1 MKIAFIIN
9 DHATE
14 KWNYTTPALG
24 FAAYKRGHDVYFIG
38 VGELSYASKGHLA
51 VRSKSIEEKKTFK
64 SEETFFKALQ
74 KEELKTISSNDL
86 DVLFLRN
93 NPADEINERDWAYN
107 AAFIFGEIAMRNG
120 VIVLNHPSSL
130 AGAVN
135 KMYFQ
140 HFPEILRPKTIITRD
155 HKEIK
160 EFFKEQKQKMI
171 LKPLQGSGGTNV
183 FMMDKKNEHNL
194 SQTID
199 AICRDGFVIAQEY
212 LNEATEGDTRLF
224 IMNGEPLQVNGQYA
238 IMQRVNST
246 GDIRSNIHAGGRPQ
260 KAKMTD
266 QIMELAEIVRPK
278 LVQDGMFLV
287 GIDIVGSKLM
297 EINVF
302 SPGGLNV
309 MGQMYE
315 TDFATEVIK
324 SIEKKVYY
332 KSMYSDYLFNSR
344 LATL

>member
-9 DHATE
+9 DHDTE
-14 KWNYTTPALG
+14 KYNYTTPSLG
-24 FAAYKRGHDVYFIG
+24 FAAYKRGHEVYFIG
-38 VGELSYASKGHLA
+38 VGELSYATKGHLS
-51 VRSKSIEEKKTFK
+51 VRSKTIKDRNFK
-64 SEETFFKALQ
+64 NVETYFKALQ
-74 KEELKTISSNDL
+74 KEKFTTLSSEDL
-86 DVLFLRN
+86 GVLFLRN
-93 NPADEINERDWAYN
+93 NPADEINERDWAQN

-120 VIVLNHPSSL
+120 VLVLNHPSSL

-140 HFPEILRPKTIITRD
+140 HFPEILRPKTVITRD
-155 HKEIK
+155 HDEVQR
-160 EFFKEQKQKMI
+160 FFETQKRKMI

-183 FMMDKKNEHNL
+183 FMMDKENEHNL

-212 LNEATEGDTRLF
+212 LSEAKNGDTRLF
-224 IMNGEPLQVNGQYA
+224 LMNGEPLEVDGQYA
-238 IMQRVNST
+238 MMQRVNAS
-246 GDIRSNIHAGGRPQ
+246 GDIRSNIHAGGRPE

-266 QIMELAEIVRPK
+266 QIMKLADIVRPK

-287 GIDIVGSKLM
+287 GIDIVGDKLM

-309 MGQMYE
+309 MGQMYGV
-315 TDFATEVIK
+315 DFATPVIE
-324 SIEKKVYY
+324 SIEKKVQY
-332 KSMYSDYLFNSR
+332 KEMYEDYLFNSR

>member
-1 MKIAFIIN
+1 MKIGFIIN

-24 FAAYKRGHDVYFIG
+24 YAAYKRGHEVFFIG
-38 VGELSYASKGHLA
+38 VGELSYASKGHLS
-51 VRSKSIEEKKTFK
+51 VRCKTIKDRVFK
-64 SEETFFKALQ
+64 GEETYFKAVQ
-74 KEELKTISSNDL
+74 KEEFVNVSSEDL

-107 AAFIFGEIAMRNG
+107 AAFIFGEIAMNNG
-120 VIVLNHPSSL
+120 VLVLNHPSSL

-155 HKEIK
+155 HNEIK

-199 AICRDGFVIAQEY
+199 AICRD
-212 LNEATEGDTRLF
+212 
-224 IMNGEPLQVNGQYA
+224 
-238 IMQRVNST
+238 
-246 GDIRSNIHAGGRPQ
+246 
-260 KAKMTD
+260 
-266 QIMELAEIVRPK
+266 
-278 LVQDGMFLV
+278 
-287 GIDIVGSKLM
+287 
-297 EINVF
+297 
-302 SPGGLNV
+302 
-309 MGQMYE
+309 
-315 TDFATEVIK
+315 
-324 SIEKKVYY
+324 
-332 KSMYSDYLFNSR
+332 
-344 LATL
+344 

>member
-9 DHATE
+9 DHDTE
-14 KWNYTTPALG
+14 KPNYTTPGLG
-24 FAAYKRGHDVYFIG
+24 YAAYKRGHDVYFIG
-38 VGELSYASKGHLA
+38 VGELSYASKGHLS
-51 VRSKSIEEKKTFK
+51 VRSKTVSGKTFN
-64 SEETFFKALQ
+64 SQETYFKAVQ
-74 KEELKTISSNDL
+74 KEDFSNITSEDL

-93 NPADEINERDWAYN
+93 NPADEINERDWAQN

-120 VIVLNHPSSL
+120 VIVLNHPNSL

-140 HFPEILRPKTIITRD
+140 HFPEVLRPKTVISRD

-160 EFFKEQKQKMI
+160 DFFKEQKNKMI

-199 AICRDGFVIAQEY
+199 AIARDGFVIAQEY
-212 LNEATEGDTRLF
+212 LPEAKNGDTRLF
-224 IMNGEPLQVNGQYA
+224 LVNGEPLQVDGQYA
-238 IMQRVNST
+238 MMQRVNAE
-246 GDIRSNIHAGGRPQ
+246 GEIRSNIHAGGRPDRV
-260 KAKMTD
+260 KISD
-266 QIMELAEIVRPK
+266 EILELADIVRPK
-278 LVQDGMFLV
+278 LVQDGMFMV
-287 GIDIVGSKLM
+287 GIDIVGNKLM

-309 MGQMYE
+309 MGQMYKV
-315 TDFATEVIK
+315 DFSSKVIQA
-324 SIEKKVYY
+324 IERKVRY
-332 KSMYSDYLFNSR
+332 KNMYSEYLLNER

>member
-14 KWNYTTPALG
+14 KPNFTTPAIG
-24 FAAYKRGHDVYFIG
+24 FAAYKRDHQVYYIG
-38 VGELSYASKGHLA
+38 VGELAYASDGHLSA
-51 VRSKSIEEKKTFK
+51 RCKTISDKKFK
-64 SEETFFKALQ
+64 TQETYFKAVQ
-74 KEELKTISSNDL
+74 KEEFTRISSEEL

-93 NPADEINERDWAYN
+93 DPSDEIGERDWAQN
-107 AAFIFGEIAMRNG
+107 AAFIFGEIAMRDK

-155 HKEIK
+155 QKEIK
-160 EFFKEQKQKMI
+160 DFFAEQKQKMI
-171 LKPLQGSGGTNV
+171 LKPLQGSGGKNV

-212 LNEATEGDTRLF
+212 LSEAKNGDTRLF
-224 IMNGEPLQVNGQYA
+224 LMNGVPLQSADGQYA
-238 IMQRVNST
+238 IMQRVNAS
-246 GDIRSNIHAGGRPQ
+246 GDIRSNIHAGGRPA
-260 KAKMTD
+260 KVKMTA
-266 QIMELAEIVRPK
+266 QILELAEIVRPK

-287 GIDIVGSKLM
+287 GIDIVGDKLM

-309 MGQMYE
+309 MGEMYE
-315 TDFATEVIK
+315 TDFAVEVVK
-324 SIEKKVYY
+324 SIEKKVRYNN
-332 KSMYSDYLFNSR
+332 MYEDYLFNSR

>member
-9 DHATE
+9 DHKTE
-14 KWNYTTPALG
+14 KPNYTTPALG
-24 FAAYKRGHDVYFIG
+24 YAAYKRGHEVYFIG
-38 VGELSYASKGHLA
+38 VGELAYASRGHLS
-51 VRSKSIEEKKTFK
+51 VRCKSVKDKKFN
-64 SEETFFKALQ
+64 SQETYFKAVQ
-74 KEELKTISSNDL
+74 NQEFSTITSEDL
-86 DVLFLRN
+86 EVLFLRN
-93 NPADEINERDWAYN
+93 NPADEINERDWAQN

-120 VIVLNHPSSL
+120 VIVLNHPKSL

-140 HFPEILRPKTIITRD
+140 HFPEILRPKTIVTRD
-155 HKEIK
+155 HLEIK

-194 SQTID
+194 TQTID

-212 LNEATEGDTRLF
+212 LTEATKGDTRLF
-224 IMNGEPLQVNGQYA
+224 LMNGEPLQVNGKYA
-238 IMQRVNST
+238 MMQRVNAS
-246 GDIRSNIHAGGRPQ
+246 GDIRSNIHAGGKPQ
-260 KAKMTD
+260 PVKITD
-266 QIMELAEIVRPK
+266 QIMKLADIVRPK

-287 GIDIVGSKLM
+287 GIDIVGDKLM

-309 MGQMYE
+309 IGEMYE
-315 TDFATEVIK
+315 EDFATPVIE

-332 KSMYSDYLFNSR
+332 KSMYTDYLLNSK

>member
-9 DHATE
+9 DHETE
-14 KWNYTTPALG
+14 KANYTTPALG
-24 FAAYKRGHDVYFIG
+24 YAAYKRDHEVFFIG
-38 VGELSYASKGHLA
+38 IGELAYAADGHFSA
-51 VRSKSIEEKKTFK
+51 RCKTIKEANFK
-64 SEETFFKALQ
+64 SQETFFKAVQ
-74 KEELKTISSNDL
+74 KEKFSKITSEDL

-93 NPADEINERDWAYN
+93 DPSDEIDERSWAQN
-107 AAFIFGEIAMRNG
+107 AAFIFGGIAMNDK
-120 VIVLNHPSSL
+120 VLVVNHPSSL

-140 HFPEILRPKTIITRD
+140 HFPEILRPNTIISRD
-155 HKEIK
+155 KKEIK
-160 EFFKEQKQKMI
+160 EFFKEQKGKMI
-171 LKPLQGSGGTNV
+171 LKPLQGSGGKNV

-199 AICRDGFVIAQEY
+199 AICRDGYTIAQEY
-212 LNEATEGDTRLF
+212 LPEAKNGDTRLF
-224 IMNGEPLQVNGQYA
+224 LMNGEPLQVDGQYA
-238 IMQRVNST
+238 MMQRVNAS
-246 GDIRSNIHAGGRPQ
+246 GDIRSNIHAGGKPE

-266 QIMELAEIVRPK
+266 QILELAEIVRPK

-287 GIDIVGSKLM
+287 GIDIVGDKLM

-315 TDFATEVIK
+315 VDFATEVIK
-324 SIEKKVYY
+324 SLERKVRY
-332 KSMYSDYLFNSR
+332 KNLYGNYLYNSR

>member
-9 DHATE
+9 DHETE
-14 KWNYTTPALG
+14 KVNYTTPGLG
-24 FAAYKRGHDVYFIG
+24 YSAYKRGHDVYFIG
-38 VGELSYASKGHLA
+38 VGELSYASKGHL
-51 VRSKSIEEKKTFK
+51 SIRCKTIKDANFN
-64 SEETFFKALQ
+64 SQETYFKALQ
-74 KEELKTISSNDL
+74 KESFTTISSENL
-86 DVLFLRN
+86 DILFLRN
-93 NPADEINERDWAYN
+93 NPADEINKRDWAQN
-107 AAFIFGEIAMRNG
+107 AAYIFGEIAMSNG

-130 AGAVN
+130 ASAVN

-140 HFPEILRPKTIITRD
+140 HFPEILRPQTIVTRD
-155 HKEIK
+155 HNEIK
-160 EFFKEQKQKMI
+160 AFFKDQKQKMI

-212 LNEATEGDTRLF
+212 LTEASNGDTRLF
-224 IMNGEPLQVNGQYA
+224 LMNGEPLQADGKYA
-238 IMQRVNST
+238 MMQRVNAS
-246 GDIRSNIHAGGRPQ
+246 GDIRSNIHAGGKPQ
-260 KAKMTD
+260 PAKMTD
-266 QIMELAEIVRPK
+266 QIMKLAELVRPK

-287 GIDIVGSKLM
+287 GLDIVGDKLM

-309 MGQMYE
+309 INQMYDA
-315 TDFATEVIK
+315 DFYAPIIEA
-324 SIEKKVYY
+324 IEKKVYY
-332 KSMYSDYLFNSR
+332 KSMYEGYLQNSR

>member
-9 DHATE
+9 DHTTE
-14 KWNYTTPALG
+14 KPNYTTPALG
-24 FAAYKRGHDVYFIG
+24 FAAYKRGHEVYYIG
-38 VGELSYASKGHLA
+38 VGELAYASDGHLSA
-51 VRSKSIEEKKTFK
+51 RCKTVTGTNFK
-64 SEETFFKALQ
+64 TPETYFKAVQ
-74 KEELKTISSNDL
+74 KEEFTRITSKEL

-93 NPADEINERDWAYN
+93 DPSDEIDEREWAQN
-107 AAFIFGEIAMRNG
+107 AAFIFGEIATRDN
-120 VIVLNHPSSL
+120 VIVLNHPSTL

-140 HFPEILRPKTIITRD
+140 HFPEILRPKTIVTRD
-155 HKEIK
+155 HKEIR

-171 LKPLQGSGGTNV
+171 LKPLQGSGGKNV

-194 SQTID
+194 TQTID

-212 LNEATEGDTRLF
+212 LPEAKNGDTRLF
-224 IMNGEPLQVNGQYA
+224 LMNGRPLEVDGQFA
-238 IMQRVNST
+238 IMQRVNAK
-246 GDIRSNIHAGGRPQ
+246 GDIRSNIHAGGKPV
-260 KAKMTD
+260 KVKMTD

-287 GIDIVGSKLM
+287 GIDIVGDKLM

-309 MGQMYE
+309 MSDMYE
-315 TDFATEVIK
+315 VDFATVVVK
-324 SIEKKVYY
+324 AIERKVYY
-332 KSMYSDYLFNSR
+332 NNTYEDYLFNSR

>member
-14 KWNYTTPALG
+14 KPNYTTPALG
-24 FAAYKRGHDVYFIG
+24 YAAYKRDHEVFFIG
-38 VGELSYASKGHLA
+38 VGELAYASDGHLSA
-51 VRSKSIEEKKTFK
+51 RCKTVSGKTFK
-64 SEETFFKALQ
+64 TQETYFKAVQ
-74 KEELKTISSNDL
+74 KEEFTRITSKDL

-93 NPADEINERDWAYN
+93 DPSDEIGEREWAQN
-107 AAFIFGEIAMRNG
+107 AAFIFGEIATRDN
-120 VIVLNHPSSL
+120 VIVLNHPKTL
-130 AGAVN
+130 ASAVN

-140 HFPEILRPKTIITRD
+140 HFPEILRPKTIVTRD
-155 HKEIK
+155 HQEIR
-160 EFFKEQKQKMI
+160 EFFKEQKHKMI

-194 SQTID
+194 TQTID
-199 AICRDGFVIAQEY
+199 AICRDGYVIAQEY
-212 LNEATEGDTRLF
+212 LPEAKNGDTRLF
-224 IMNGEPLQVNGQYA
+224 LMNGIPLEVDGKYA
-238 IMQRVNST
+238 MMQRVNAK
-246 GDIRSNIHAGGRPQ
+246 GDIRSNIHAGGRPA
-260 KAKMTD
+260 KVKMTD

-287 GIDIVGSKLM
+287 GIDIVGNKLM

-309 MGQMYE
+309 MGAMYE
-315 TDFATEVIK
+315 ADFATVVVK
-324 SIEKKVYY
+324 AIEKKVYY
-332 KSMYSDYLFNSR
+332 NNTYEDYLFNSR

>member
-9 DHATE
+9 DHTTE
-14 KWNYTTPALG
+14 KPNYTTPALG
-24 FAAYKRGHDVYFIG
+24 YAAYKRDHDVYFIG
-38 VGELSYASKGHLA
+38 VGELSYASQGHLS
-51 VRSKSIEEKKTFK
+51 VRCKTIKDHKFN
-64 SEETFFKALQ
+64 SQETYFKALQ
-74 KEELKTISSNDL
+74 NESFTKISSKDL

-93 NPADEINERDWAYN
+93 NPADEINERDWAQN
-107 AAFIFGEIAMRNG
+107 AAFIFGEIAMNNG
-120 VIVLNHPSSL
+120 VIVLNHPKSL

-140 HFPEILRPKTIITRD
+140 HFPEILRPKTIVTRD
-155 HKEIK
+155 HQEIK
-160 EFFKEQKQKMI
+160 DFFKQQKQKMI

-194 SQTID
+194 TQTID

-212 LNEATEGDTRLF
+212 LTEATKGDTRLF
-224 IMNGEPLQVNGQYA
+224 LMNGKPLQVDGKYA
-238 IMQRVNST
+238 MMQRVNAS
-246 GDIRSNIHAGGRPQ
+246 GDIRSNIHAGGKPA
-260 KAKMTD
+260 KVKMTD
-266 QIMELAEIVRPK
+266 QIMQLADIVRPK

-287 GIDIVGSKLM
+287 GIDIVGDKLM

-302 SPGGLNV
+302 SPGGINV
-309 MGQMYE
+309 IGQMYDA
-315 TDFATEVIK
+315 DFATPIIEA
-324 SIEKKVYY
+324 IEKKVYY

>member
-9 DHATE
+9 DHKTE
-14 KWNYTTPALG
+14 KPNYTTPGLG
-24 FAAYKRGHDVYFIG
+24 YAAYKRGHDVYFIG
-38 VGELSYASKGHLA
+38 VGELSYASKGHLS
-51 VRSKSIEEKKTFK
+51 VRCKTIKEKNFNTQ
-64 SEETFFKALQ
+64 ETFFKAVQ
-74 KEELKTISSNDL
+74 KEEFSRITSKEL

-93 NPADEINERDWAYN
+93 NPADEINERDWAQN

-120 VIVLNHPSSL
+120 VLVLNHPNSL

-140 HFPEILRPKTIITRD
+140 HFPEILRPKTIISRD
-155 HKEIK
+155 HDEIK
-160 EFFKEQKQKMI
+160 AFFKEQKQKMI

-194 SQTID
+194 NQTID
-199 AICRDGFVIAQEY
+199 AIARDGYIIAQEY
-212 LNEATEGDTRLF
+212 LTEASKGDTRLF
-224 IMNGEPLQVNGQYA
+224 LMNGEPLQVDGKYA
-238 IMQRVNST
+238 IMQRVNTSK
-246 GDIRSNIHAGGRPQ
+246 DIRSNIHAGGHPETV
-260 KAKMTD
+260 KMTE
-266 QIMELAEIVRPK
+266 QILKLADIVKPK

-287 GIDIVGSKLM
+287 GIDIVGDKLM

-309 MGQMYE
+309 IGEMYDA
-315 TDFATEVIK
+315 DFCTPVIEA
-324 SIEKKVYY
+324 IEKKVYY
-332 KSMYSDYLFNSR
+332 KNMYSDYLFNSR

>member
-14 KWNYTTPALG
+14 NPNYTTPGLG
-24 FAAYKRGHDVYFIG
+24 FAAYKRDHDVYFIG
-38 VGELSYASKGHLA
+38 VGELSYGLQGYLS
-51 VRSKSIEEKKTFK
+51 VRCKTIKDKKFNNQ
-64 SEETFFKALQ
+64 ETYFKALQ
-74 KEELKTISSNDL
+74 KEEFITITSKDM

-93 NPADEINERDWAYN
+93 NPADEINERDWAQN
-107 AAFIFGEIAMRNG
+107 AAFIFGEIAMNDG
-120 VIVLNHPSSL
+120 VIVLNHPNSL

-155 HKEIK
+155 HNEIK

-212 LNEATEGDTRLF
+212 LTEATKGDTRLF
-224 IMNGEPLQVNGQYA
+224 LMNGEPLKSKDGKYA
-238 IMQRVNST
+238 LMQRVNAS
-246 GDIRSNIHAGGRPQ
+246 GDIRSNIHAGGRPESV
-260 KAKMTD
+260 KITD
-266 QIMELAEIVRPK
+266 QILELADIVRPK

-287 GIDIVGSKLM
+287 GIDIVGNKLM

-309 MGQMYE
+309 IGEMDDADY
-315 TDFATEVIK
+315 TTPVIEA
-324 SIEKKVYY
+324 IEKKVYY

>member
-9 DHATE
+9 DHDTE
-14 KWNYTTPALG
+14 KPNYTTPGLG
-24 FAAYKRGHDVYFIG
+24 YAAYKRGHDVYFIG
-38 VGELSYASKGHLA
+38 VGELSYASKGHLS
-51 VRSKSIEEKKTFK
+51 VRCKTA
-64 SEETFFKALQ
+64 SEAKFNSQETYFKAVQ
-74 KEELKTISSNDL
+74 KAEFTRISSEKL

-93 NPADEINERDWAYN
+93 NPADEIGTRSWAYS

-120 VIVLNHPSSL
+120 VLVINHPSSL
-130 AGAVN
+130 AVAVN

-140 HFPEILRPKTIITRD
+140 HFPEVVRPKTIISRD
-155 HKEIK
+155 HDEIK
-160 EFFKEQKQKMI
+160 AFFKKQKQKMI

-199 AICRDGFVIAQEY
+199 AISRDGFVIAQEY
-212 LNEATEGDTRLF
+212 LEEATKGDTRLF
-224 IMNGEPLQVNGQYA
+224 LMNGKPLEVNGKYA
-238 IMQRVNST
+238 MMQRVNAT
-246 GDIRSNIHAGGRPQ
+246 DDIRSNIHAGGKPE
-260 KAKMTD
+260 AVKMTD

-287 GIDIVGSKLM
+287 GIDIVGNKLM

-309 MGQMYE
+309 SGQMYGE
-315 TDFATEVIK
+315 DFFTPVIE
-324 SIEKKVYY
+324 SIEKKVNFKKIYP
-332 KSMYSDYLFNSR
+332 DYLYNSR

>member
-14 KWNYTTPALG
+14 KPNFTTPALG
-24 FAAYKRGHDVYFIG
+24 FAAYKRDHEVFFIG
-38 VGELSYASKGHLA
+38 VGELAYASDGHLSA
-51 VRSKSIEEKKTFK
+51 RCKTISGTNFK
-64 SEETFFKALQ
+64 SQETYFKALQ
-74 KEELKTISSNDL
+74 KEEFTRISSKEL

-93 NPADEINERDWAYN
+93 DPSDEINERDWAQN
-107 AAFIFGEIAMRNG
+107 AAFIFGEIATRDR

-140 HFPEILRPKTIITRD
+140 HFPEILRPRTIISRD

-194 SQTID
+194 AQTID
-199 AICRDGFVIAQEY
+199 AICRDGYVIAQEY
-212 LNEATEGDTRLF
+212 LPDAKEGDTRLF
-224 IMNGEPLQVNGQYA
+224 LMNGEPLKSPDGKYA
-238 IMQRVNST
+238 IMKRVNAS
-246 GDIRSNIHAGGRPQ
+246 GDIRSNIHAGGKPQ
-260 KAKMTD
+260 RAKMTD

-287 GIDIVGSKLM
+287 GIDIVGNKLM

-302 SPGGLNV
+302 SPGGLNI
-309 MGQMYE
+309 MGAMYE
-315 TDFATEVIK
+315 TDFSTEVIK
-324 SIEKKVYY
+324 SIEKKVHYNKTY
-332 KSMYSDYLFNSR
+332 EDYLFNSR

>member
-14 KWNYTTPALG
+14 KWNYTTPAMG
-24 FAAYKRGHDVYFIG
+24 FAAYKRGHDVYFVG
-38 VGELSYASKGHLA
+38 VGELSYASTGHLS
-51 VRSKSIEEKKTFK
+51 VRCKTIQGKTFK
-64 SEETFFKALQ
+64 TEETYFKAVQ
-74 KEELKTISSNDL
+74 KEEFVNISSNEM

-107 AAFIFGEIAMRNG
+107 AAFIFGEVAMRNG

-155 HKEIK
+155 HNEIK

-212 LNEATEGDTRLF
+212 LTEATGGDTRLF
-224 IMNGEPLQVNGQYA
+224 LMNGEPLQVDGQYA
-238 IMQRVNST
+238 MMQRVNAA
-246 GDIRSNIHAGGRPQ
+246 GDIRSNIHAGGKPA
-260 KAKMTD
+260 KVKMTD
-266 QIMELAEIVRPK
+266 QIMKLADIVRPK

-287 GIDIVGSKLM
+287 GIDIVGDKLM

-302 SPGGLNV
+302 SPGGLNL

-315 TDFATEVIK
+315 VDFAAKVIE
-324 SIEKKVYY
+324 SIERKVYY
-332 KSMYSDYLFNSR
+332 KDMYSDYLFNSR

>member
-14 KWNYTTPALG
+14 KSNYTTPTLG
-24 FAAYKRGHDVYFIG
+24 YAAYKRGHDVYFIG
-38 VGELSYASKGHLA
+38 VGELSYASKGHLS
-51 VRSKSIEEKKTFK
+51 VRCKTISDRTFNNVD
-64 SEETFFKALQ
+64 TFFKAVQ
-74 KEELKTISSNDL
+74 NEDFSIISSENL

-93 NPADEINERDWAYN
+93 NPADEINEREWAQN
-107 AAFIFGEIAMRNG
+107 AAFIFGEIAMRNN
-120 VIVLNHPSSL
+120 VLVLNHPSSL

-140 HFPEILRPKTIITRD
+140 HFPEILRPKTVITRD
-155 HKEIK
+155 HDEVKR
-160 EFFKEQKQKMI
+160 FFKTQKQKMI

-212 LNEATEGDTRLF
+212 LPEAKNGDTRLF
-224 IMNGEPLQVNGQYA
+224 LMNGKPLQVDGKYA
-238 IMQRVNST
+238 IMQRVNAS
-246 GDIRSNIHAGGRPQ
+246 GDIRSNIHAGGRPET
-260 KAKMTD
+260 AKMTD
-266 QIMELAEIVRPK
+266 KIMELADIVRPK

-287 GIDIVGSKLM
+287 GIDIVGDKLM

-309 MGQMYE
+309 MGDMYDV
-315 TDFATEVIK
+315 DFSTPVIE
-324 SIEKKVYY
+324 SIEKKVRY
-332 KSMYSDYLFNSR
+332 KKMYEDYLFNSR

>member
-9 DHATE
+9 DHKTE
-14 KWNYTTPALG
+14 KPNFTTPALG
-24 FAAYKRGHDVYFIG
+24 YAAYKREHEVYFIG
-38 VGELSYASKGHLA
+38 VGELAYASDGHLSARCKTVNGQAFKTQETYFRA
-51 VRSKSIEEKKTFK
+51 V
-64 SEETFFKALQ
+64 Q
-74 KEELKTISSNDL
+74 KQKLSRISSSEL

-93 NPADEINERDWAYN
+93 DPSEEINKREWAQN
-107 AAFIFGEIAMRNG
+107 AAFIFGEIATQDR

-140 HFPEILRPKTIITRD
+140 HFPEILRPKTIISRD

-160 EFFKEQKQKMI
+160 EFFKEQKQRMI

-212 LNEATEGDTRLF
+212 LKEAKNGDTRLF
-224 IMNGEPLQVNGQYA
+224 LMNGEPLKSADGKYA
-238 IMQRVNST
+238 IMKRVNAS
-246 GDIRSNIHAGGRPQ
+246 GDIRSNIHAGGRPES
-260 KAKMTD
+260 AKMTD
-266 QIMELAEIVRPK
+266 KIMELAEIVRPK

-287 GIDIVGSKLM
+287 GIDIVGDKLM

-309 MGQMYE
+309 MGDMYE

-324 SIEKKVYY
+324 SIEKKVHYNKIY
-332 KSMYSDYLFNSR
+332 KDYLFNSR

>member
-1 MKIAFIIN
+1 MKIGFIIN

-24 FAAYKRGHDVYFIG
+24 YAAYKRGHDVFFIG
-38 VGELSYASKGHLA
+38 VGELSYASKGHLS
-51 VRSKSIEEKKTFK
+51 VRCKTIKDRVFK
-64 SEETFFKALQ
+64 GEETFFKALQ
-74 KEELKTISSNDL
+74 KEEFVNLSSKDL

-93 NPADEINERDWAYN
+93 NPAEEINERDWAYN
-107 AAFIFGEIAMRNG
+107 AAFIFGEIAMSNG
-120 VIVLNHPSSL
+120 VLVLNHPNSL

-155 HKEIK
+155 HNEIK
-160 EFFKEQKQKMI
+160 AFFKEQKQKMI

-212 LNEATEGDTRLF
+212 LTEATGGDTRLF
-224 IMNGEPLQVNGQYA
+224 IMNGEPLKVNGQYA
-238 IMQRVNST
+238 IMQRVNAA
-246 GDIRSNIHAGGRPQ
+246 GDIRSNIHAGGRPE
-260 KAKMTD
+260 KVKMTD
-266 QIMELAEIVRPK
+266 QILELAEIVRPK

-309 MGQMYE
+309 MGQMYDV
-315 TDFATEVIK
+315 DFATPVIEA
-324 SIEKKVYY
+324 IERKVYY
-332 KSMYSDYLFNSR
+332 KSMYGDYLYNSR

>member
-14 KWNYTTPALG
+14 KPNYTTPALG
-24 FAAYKRGHDVYFIG
+24 YAAYKREHDVYFIG
-38 VGELSYASKGHLA
+38 VGELAYASDGHLA
-51 VRSKSIEEKKTFK
+51 ARCKTINGKNFK
-64 SEETFFKALQ
+64 SQETYFKALQ
-74 KEELKTISSNDL
+74 KEPFTRITSADL

-93 NPADEINERDWAYN
+93 DPSDEINEREWAQN
-107 AAFIFGEIAMRNG
+107 AAFIFGEIASRRN

-140 HFPEILRPKTIITRD
+140 HFPGILRPKTIITRD

-160 EFFKEQKQKMI
+160 EFFHSQKQKMI

-183 FMMDKKNEHNL
+183 FLMDKENAHNL

-199 AICRDGFVIAQEY
+199 AISRDGFVIAQEY
-212 LNEATEGDTRLF
+212 LPEAKNGDTRLF
-224 IMNGEPLQVNGQYA
+224 LMNGIPLQSADGKYA
-238 IMQRVNST
+238 IMKRVNAS
-246 GDIRSNIHAGGRPQ
+246 GDIRSNIHAGGKPQ
-260 KAKMTD
+260 PAKITD
-266 QIMELAEIVRPK
+266 QILELAEIVRPK

-287 GIDIVGSKLM
+287 GIDIVGDKLM

-309 MGQMYE
+309 MGEMYE
-315 TDFATEVIK
+315 TDFSTEVIK
-324 SIEKKVYY
+324 SLEKKVHYNKIY
-332 KSMYSDYLFNSR
+332 EDYLFNSR

>member
-9 DHATE
+9 DHETE
-14 KWNYTTPALG
+14 KANFTTPALG
-24 FAAYKRGHDVYFIG
+24 YAAYKREHEVYFIG
-38 VGELSYASKGHLA
+38 VGELAYASDGHLSA
-51 VRSKSIEEKKTFK
+51 RCKTVSGKNFNNQQ
-64 SEETFFKALQ
+64 TFFKAVE
-74 KEELKTISSNDL
+74 KEKYKRITSEEL

-93 NPADEINERDWAYN
+93 DPSDEINERNWAQN
-107 AAFIFGEIAMRNG
+107 AAFIFGEIAMRDR
-120 VIVLNHPSSL
+120 VLVLNHPSSL
-130 AGAVN
+130 ASAVN

-160 EFFKEQKQKMI
+160 DFFKQQKQKMI

-183 FMMDKKNEHNL
+183 FMMNKENEHNL
-194 SQTID
+194 TQTID
-199 AICRDGFVIAQEY
+199 AINRDGYVIAQEY
-212 LNEATEGDTRLF
+212 LAEAKNGDTRLF
-224 IMNGEPLQVNGQYA
+224 LMNGEPLQSENQYA
-238 IMQRVNST
+238 IMQRVNAT
-246 GDIRSNIHAGGRPQ
+246 GDIRSNIHVGGMPK

-266 QIMELAEIVRPK
+266 QILELAEIVRPK

-287 GIDIVGSKLM
+287 GIDIVGDKLM

-315 TDFATEVIK
+315 VDFSTEVIK
-324 SIEKKVYY
+324 SIEKKVQYNNLY
-332 KSMYSDYLFNSR
+332 HNYLFNSR

>member
-9 DHATE
+9 DHNTE
-14 KWNYTTPALG
+14 KPNYTTPLLG

-38 VGELSYASKGHLA
+38 VGELSYASKGHLS
-51 VRSKSIEEKKTFK
+51 VRSKTIKSKNFK
-64 SEETFFKALQ
+64 SAETYFKALQ
-74 KEELKTISSNDL
+74 KEKFSIISSEDL

-93 NPADEINERDWAYN
+93 NPADEINERDWAQN

-120 VIVLNHPSSL
+120 VLVLNHPNSL

-140 HFPEILRPKTIITRD
+140 HFPEILRPKTVITRD
-155 HKEIK
+155 HNEVRH
-160 EFFKEQKQKMI
+160 FFETQKRKMI

-212 LNEATEGDTRLF
+212 LAEAKNGDTRLF
-224 IMNGEPLQVNGQYA
+224 LMNGEPLQVNGDYA
-238 IMQRVNST
+238 IMQRVNAS
-246 GDIRSNIHAGGRPQ
+246 GDIRSNIHAGGKPE

-266 QIMELAEIVRPK
+266 QIMELADIVRPK

-287 GIDIVGSKLM
+287 GIDIVGDKLM

-309 MGQMYE
+309 MGQMYDV
-315 TDFATEVIK
+315 DFSTPIIE
-324 SIEKKVYY
+324 SIEKKVHY
-332 KSMYSDYLFNSR
+332 KEMYEDYLFNSR